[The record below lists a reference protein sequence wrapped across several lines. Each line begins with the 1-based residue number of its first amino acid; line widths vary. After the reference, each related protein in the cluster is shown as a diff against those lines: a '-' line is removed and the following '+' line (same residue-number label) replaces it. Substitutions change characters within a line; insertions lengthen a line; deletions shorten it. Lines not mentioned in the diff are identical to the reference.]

1 MQLKRA
7 LRHLFATHWS
17 TERRFTPQV
26 LADIQKTISTVES
39 QHAGEIRFV
48 VETALHPLQL
58 WHDMSP
64 RQRALQVFAHLHVWD
79 THHNNGV
86 LIYVLLAD
94 RAVEILA
101 DRGLAAHIAQ
111 GEWDQ
116 ICRQMEE
123 HYRANDFGRGSVA
136 GIERIGR
143 LLGRHFPGSPG
154 TGTPELPNQPVLL

>member
-1 MQLKRA
+1 MHLKRA

-17 TERRFTPQV
+17 TRRCFTPQV
-26 LADIQKTISTVES
+26 LSDIQKAIAQVES
-39 QHAGEIRFV
+39 QHAGAIRFA
-48 VETALHPLQL
+48 VEAALHPAEL

-79 THHNNGV
+79 THDNNGV

-101 DRGLAAHIAQ
+101 DRGLAAHIAPA
-111 GEWDQ
+111 EWDQ
-116 ICRQMEE
+116 ICREMER

-136 GIERIGR
+136 GIEQIGR
-143 LLGRHFPGSPG
+143 LLARHFPGG
-154 TGTPELPNQPVLL
+154 HGGGTPELPNQPVLL

>member
-1 MQLKRA
+1 MQIARM
-7 LRHLFATHWS
+7 LRHLFATRWG
-17 TERRFTPQV
+17 TRRKFTPGV
-26 LADIQKTISTVES
+26 LADIEKTISRVEA
-39 QHAGEIRFV
+39 QHTGEIRFA
-48 VETALHPLQL
+48 VESALHPAEL
-58 WHDMSP
+58 WHDLSP

-116 ICRQMEE
+116 ICREMER
-123 HYRANDFGRGSVA
+123 HYRANDFGRGSIA
-136 GIERIGR
+136 GIEAIGA
-143 LLGRHFPGSPG
+143 LLGRHFPGAHGSG
-154 TGTPELPNQPVLL
+154 TSELPNQPVLL

>member
-1 MQLKRA
+1 MQLARA
-7 LRHLFATHWS
+7 LRHLFATHWG
-17 TERRFTPQV
+17 TRRRFTPQV
-26 LADIQKTISTVES
+26 LSDIEKTIEAVES

-48 VETALHPLQL
+48 VETALHPAQL

-101 DRGLAAHIAQ
+101 DRGLTAHIAP

-116 ICRQMEE
+116 ICREMER
-123 HYRANDFGRGSVA
+123 HYRAKDFGRGSVA
-136 GIERIGR
+136 GIEAVGR
-143 LLGRHFPGSPG
+143 LLGQHFPGGLSS
-154 TGTPELPNQPVLL
+154 GTPELPNQPVLL